1 MSRTNN
7 KEMYID
13 KFHPTVNFI
22 TNILPVRNENIIT
35 QIASENI
42 DQYRTFNNSVIGN
55 KIPKKSTAAHS
66 RNNQTPGQDI
76 SHMYNTADG
85 VNDVSPNELPKVRK
99 KKRTIPKL
107 QLDFTNAGT
116 QGSL

>member
-1 MSRTNN
+1 MN
-7 KEMYID
+7 
-13 KFHPTVNFI
+13 
-22 TNILPVRNENIIT
+22 
-35 QIASENI
+35 
-42 DQYRTFNNSVIGN
+42 NNSVIGNDNFKMN
-55 KIPKKSTAAHS
+55 KIPKKSTAADS

-85 VNDVSPNELPKVRK
+85 ANDVSPNELPKVRK